1 MADPPV
7 RQRRV
12 GRIILVDESG
22 LSLLFRCGDPARPA
36 AGTWWFPPG
45 GAVEPGESAA
55 DSARRE
61 LREET
66 GLDAQDLGPIVLQRQ
81 IEYEFEGVHYSQEEA
96 YFQVRC
102 DHFDI
107 SDSGWTENERRV
119 VQEHRWW
126 SVNELR
132 ATTDTVYPEG
142 LVAFLDGLEV
152 PFEHIP
158 DEGYPWGA
166 RPSASRRCI
175 ALARV
180 KSLRRDT
187 RPPSTSCTCRH
198 ATSCRWQ
205 PRSGRGLRRMRS
217 SPFQRWE
224 RRLLSAGPA
233 AAAGAAVAAG
243 PGGCSSGERRSA
255 PGAQRRAQSIWYRD
269 ISAFLKLVVKEAE
282 PKAIGDWYSIHGPYW
297 WSKLLLTRTRRAGAH
312 LGLGEE
318 LVARA
323 FYQAGLVVPSVTTK
337 LSPGPGCL
345 PSNCARW
352 MRSTSPPPSRSAPIW
367 RAWWSTIS
375 S

>member
-1 MADPPV
+1 MADQPA
-7 RQRRV
+7 RQRRA

-22 LSLLFRCGDPARPA
+22 LSLLFRCGDPARPE

-158 DEGYPWGA
+158 DEGYP
-166 RPSASRRCI
+166 
-175 ALARV
+175 
-180 KSLRRDT
+180 
-187 RPPSTSCTCRH
+187 
-198 ATSCRWQ
+198 
-205 PRSGRGLRRMRS
+205 
-217 SPFQRWE
+217 
-224 RRLLSAGPA
+224 
-233 AAAGAAVAAG
+233 
-243 PGGCSSGERRSA
+243 
-255 PGAQRRAQSIWYRD
+255 
-269 ISAFLKLVVKEAE
+269 
-282 PKAIGDWYSIHGPYW
+282 
-297 WSKLLLTRTRRAGAH
+297 
-312 LGLGEE
+312 
-318 LVARA
+318 
-323 FYQAGLVVPSVTTK
+323 
-337 LSPGPGCL
+337 
-345 PSNCARW
+345 
-352 MRSTSPPPSRSAPIW
+352 
-367 RAWWSTIS
+367 
-375 S
+375 